1 MRVDLEAV
9 DDLASKPWADA
20 VQALVDAAPS
30 PETAPAADK
39 SDDTITWWTRQIT
52 GSTSGLHERMTFFWH
67 TVLTTHR
74 YASGDQKLLPAQL
87 NMLRANALGNF
98 RQLLQGFVVDGA
110 LIKYLNADTSTG
122 EKPNENLARE
132 LMELFS
138 TGIGH
143 YTEDDVRAGAL
154 ALTGWRVDD
163 NNNNAVYFDSE
174 RANSEPVTFLGET
187 KNWDIVSVVDRLC
200 DHPATAARISSLIWY
215 HFVGTQLD
223 GQQAADLGAWW
234 QQQNLE
240 VKPLLTRVFD
250 EEGFRANHYARPR
263 SGFEFFTALQ
273 ALANF
278 DLSEHWR
285 PRNLGQALYE
295 PPNVAGWPTGDR
307 WLDADS
313 MLRRSD
319 MLFSFDY
326 GDIPGALQ
334 AGVDEI
340 LDRCGLFV
348 VSQSTLDALNGA
360 EAGRSSFGEEG
371 VAQLRWRIAL
381 SSPEFQLT

>member
-1 MRVDLEAV
+1 MADRDPARRDAVLLARRATMRVDLEAV

-163 NNNNAVYFDSE
+163 NNNAVYF
-174 RANSEPVTFLGET
+174 
-187 KNWDIVSVVDRLC
+187 
-200 DHPATAARISSLIWY
+200 
-215 HFVGTQLD
+215 
-223 GQQAADLGAWW
+223 
-234 QQQNLE
+234 
-240 VKPLLTRVFD
+240 
-250 EEGFRANHYARPR
+250 
-263 SGFEFFTALQ
+263 
-273 ALANF
+273 
-278 DLSEHWR
+278 
-285 PRNLGQALYE
+285 
-295 PPNVAGWPTGDR
+295 
-307 WLDADS
+307 
-313 MLRRSD
+313 
-319 MLFSFDY
+319 
-326 GDIPGALQ
+326 
-334 AGVDEI
+334 
-340 LDRCGLFV
+340 
-348 VSQSTLDALNGA
+348 
-360 EAGRSSFGEEG
+360 
-371 VAQLRWRIAL
+371 
-381 SSPEFQLT
+381 